1 MVELWMLLS
10 CFDDQCVAAVVVVV
24 AVDAVVMVV
33 VVDFADVVVIV
44 VVFDERCPVSMG
56 QNQRWMTTTVATVV
70 DDFEAIASC
79 HCRWIFGVWRNDPV
93 SDSFLFVRICCC
105 SAVVVSVELVVEH
118 NRKLS
123 NDLVFRVCHSLLWFD
138 VLNDLVCSFFLM
150 MAAL

>member
-1 MVELWMLLS
+1 MELWMLLS

-56 QNQRWMTTTVATVV
+56 QDQRWMTTTVATVV

-105 SAVVVSVELVVEH
+105 SAVVVSAAAADVVLVGDSVEVTFGDVAGAPVVAVVGLVVVESVWL
-118 NRKLS
+118 R
-123 NDLVFRVCHSLLWFD
+123 
-138 VLNDLVCSFFLM
+138 
-150 MAAL
+150 